1 MVPRGCLK
9 TFSFVAVSVE
19 DMLIRCGGGED
30 FLIGSSDLW
39 IEEEE
44 REGDGVFGFI
54 GRSIVRFFCV
64 TVTAPGS

>member
-1 MVPRGCLK
+1 
-9 TFSFVAVSVE
+9 
-19 DMLIRCGGGED
+19 MLIRCGGGED

-64 TVTAPGS
+64 MVTAPGS

>member
-1 MVPRGCLK
+1 M
-9 TFSFVAVSVE
+9 
-19 DMLIRCGGGED
+19 GGGAPQD

-39 IEEEE
+39 IAEEE